1 MPKWRRIPFHD
12 TRNNVHNSITTYGMP
27 SAKSA
32 NNNNT
37 QKLINENKYWNLV
50 ILLTRKFANAPVYEL
65 ISTLASKWLG
75 SIHIQM
81 RLIIGARLSPLF
93 FSHRSLKIAMF
104 NWIFISSKRN
114 KKPLKMQLIVC
125 YENERARA
133 RTHQWNAWLA
143 LLN

>member
-12 TRNNVHNSITTYGMP
+12 TRNNAHNSITTYGMP

-32 NNNNT
+32 NNNNN

-114 KKPLKMQLIVC
+114 KKTS
-125 YENERARA
+125 ENAANCLLWERACARA
-133 RTHQWNAWLA
+133 HTPMKRMTSVA
-143 LLN
+143 